1 MHKSDTYN
9 PIVDKSFD
17 FALEIIEL
25 ADHLE
30 ENRKYVLSRQIYKS
44 GTSIGANVKE
54 AQGAESRADFIH
66 KMKVALKEAEET
78 EYWLM
83 LANRS
88 RKYPNTESYLIKLK
102 EIQKILNVIVSTS
115 KRGLKEIKTIPKN

>member
-1 MHKSDTYN
+1 MHNSKNNN

-17 FALEIIEL
+17 FALEIIDL

-30 ENRKYVLSRQIYKS
+30 EKRKYVLSRQLYKS
-44 GTSIGANVKE
+44 GTSIGANIKE
-54 AQGAESRADFIH
+54 AQEAESKADFIH

-83 LANRS
+83 LSNRS
-88 RKYPNTESYLIKLK
+88 PKYPNTESYLLKLK
-102 EIQKILNVIVSTS
+102 EIQKILNSIISTS
-115 KRGLKEIKTIPKN
+115 KRGLIQ